1 MASALTANEEAQ
13 LLSSIEMFEVITTSD
28 PNDYQS
34 LEILKEAYS
43 KLGREEDVVNASKR
57 IAKAYVQS
65 GQLTSAIFEYESILQ
80 RRPNDEE
87 VLTALQDIEKRAN
100 SFSAPTPAPEME
112 YSGKDADKSRGRV
125 GGKLSAQDIDD
136 GRQGMYKLFVDGR
149 LISATDFDVYWPTVD
164 LSEPPAQP
172 IEPFI
177 GVLAAKALVPVEQ
190 SLKLL
195 IEKSRLGFLPL
206 EKYDIDVELAR
217 KYPKDVCRRWGVLPF
232 DSMSK
237 AVLVATANPF
247 NKQATRE
254 LEAAVSG
261 RIVWYLT
268 PPNDLMK
275 ALKKSFR

>member
-1 MASALTANEEAQ
+1 MASTLTPNEEAQ
-13 LLSSIEMFEVITTSD
+13 LLSSIEMFEVITMSD

-43 KLGREEDVVNASKR
+43 KLGRDEDVVSASKR

-87 VLTALQDIEKRAN
+87 VLIALQEIEKRAN
-100 SFSAPTPAPEME
+100 SFTAPAPPAETDFPDP
-112 YSGKDADKSRGRV
+112 GKSKGKA
-125 GGKLSAQDIDD
+125 GGKFAPQDIDD
-136 GRQGMYKLFVDGR
+136 GRQGMHKIFVEGK
-149 LISATDFDVYWPTVD
+149 LISTVDFDMYWPAVD
-164 LSEPPAQP
+164 LSEPPSQP

-177 GVLAAKALVPVEQ
+177 GILAAKALVPSEQ
-190 SLKLL
+190 SLRLL
-195 IEKSRLGFLPL
+195 CEKTRLGYLPI
-206 EKYDIDVELAR
+206 EKYDVDVDLAR
-217 KYPKDVCRRWGVLPF
+217 KYPKDVCRRWCVLPF

-247 NKQATRE
+247 NKQAARE
-254 LEAAVSG
+254 LEAASIG

-268 PPNDLMK
+268 APAELVK
-275 ALKKSFR
+275 ALKKTFR